1 MQISKNSW
9 KKYSKGQ
16 EQIRTKAADLMRA
29 WIVKHGIEDREAFV
43 AYAAGLVDKYGEAA
57 AAYACQ
63 MYDEIAEAEGA
74 DVAAAVPA
82 EVATISE
89 VAAAVNGALKTSV
102 AGLLAV
108 RAVERLVKQAG
119 ADTMLQNASR
129 DSAEFAWIPDGG
141 ACPFCMGIGAEGW
154 KLASKR
160 VAEGQHA
167 DHIHAS
173 CNCEFAIRFNKGS
186 NVSGYDPNVYK
197 EKLAAQPENEIRR
210 EQDEENRAEINEQ
223 KRMVYAFNNE
233 NKAE

>member
-16 EQIRTKAADLMRA
+16 EKIRTAAAKLMEA
-29 WIVKHGIEDREAFV
+29 WIMKNGTEDREAFV
-43 AYAAGLVDKYGEAA
+43 AYAASLVARYGEAA

-74 DVAAAVPA
+74 NVRSAIPA
-82 EVATISE
+82 EAATVSE
-89 VAAAVNGALKTSV
+89 VAKAVNGALKTSV

-108 RAVERLVKQAG
+108 RVVERLVKQAG

-129 DSAEFAWIPDGG
+129 DGAEFAWIPDGG

-154 KLASKR
+154 KLASSR
-160 VAEGQHA
+160 VMNGQHA
-167 DHIHAS
+167 EHIHAS

-186 NVSGYDPNVYK
+186 NVSGYDPNEYK
-197 EKLAAQPENEIRR
+197 EKLAAKSEEEIRR
-210 EQDEENRAEINEQ
+210 EQDEENRVEINEQ

-233 NKAE
+233 YKAE